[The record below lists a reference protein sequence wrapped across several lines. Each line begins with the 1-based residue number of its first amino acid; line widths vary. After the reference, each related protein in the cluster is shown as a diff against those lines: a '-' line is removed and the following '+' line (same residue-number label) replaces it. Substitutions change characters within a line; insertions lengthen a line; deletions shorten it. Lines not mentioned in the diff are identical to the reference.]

1 MKLLIEKN
9 VLIEGL
15 NAVSR
20 ALSTRNIIPVLN
32 CIKFDLKEN
41 GLYLTATDND
51 ITIQYYIDKE
61 YIKNIEETGCSII
74 YGKTL
79 LEIIRKINNNDILI
93 ENFENNEVSFK
104 TQNSTYN
111 FNCYMVEDYPN
122 ISLEE
127 VKNPIKISSNVFKE
141 IINKTTF
148 ACSLQE
154 SNPVLTGVNI
164 KIQGNSFECVATDS
178 YRISKI
184 NLNLNEIYMDNIN
197 IVIPAKNINEFVKI
211 LNNDTDLEIHV
222 FSNKVIFKLDNIIF
236 QSSLLNGNY
245 PQLENIFPKE
255 YEYQVKVNLKEL
267 YNTLDRASLFT
278 GSNKKYIVDVEIKD
292 NNLIMKASNTEMGK
306 VEEKIEIN
314 NITNNNIYISFSSKY
329 MLEALKMFDKEE
341 IYILLN
347 SGIKPFVLKEE
358 NNDNFIQLIFPIQT
372 I

>member
-1 MKLLIEKN
+1 MKLIIEKN
-9 VLIEGL
+9 ILMEGL

-32 CIKFDLKEN
+32 CIKFDLQNN

-51 ITIQYYIDKE
+51 ITIQYYIDKKD
-61 YIKNIEETGCSII
+61 IKSIEETGCSII

-79 LEIIRKINNNDILI
+79 LEVIRKLPETDILI

-104 TQNSTYN
+104 TNNSIYN

-127 VKNPIKISSNVFKE
+127 GKNPISISSNKFKE

-154 SNPVLTGVNI
+154 SNPVLTGVNV
-164 KIQGNSFECVATDS
+164 KIQGDLFECIATDS

-184 NLNLNEIYMDNIN
+184 NLKLDEMYIENIN
-197 IVIPAKNINEFVKI
+197 IVLPAKNINEFAKI
-211 LNNDTDLEIHV
+211 INSDSKMEIHV

-245 PQLENIFPKE
+245 PQLENIFPNEFE
-255 YEYQVKVNLKEL
+255 YKIKVNSKDF
-267 YNTLDRASLFT
+267 YNTLDRASLLT
-278 GSNKKYIVDVEIKD
+278 GSSKKYIIDAEIKD
-292 NNLIMKASNTEMGK
+292 NNLILKASSAEMGK
-306 VEEKIEIN
+306 VEEKI
-314 NITNNNIYISFSSKY
+314 NIENLTNNNIYISFSSKY
-329 MLEALKMFDKEE
+329 VLESLKMFSSEE

-347 SGIKPFVLKEE
+347 SGVKPFVLKEVD
-358 NNDNFIQLIFPIQT
+358 NDNFIQLVFPIQT
-372 I
+372 N